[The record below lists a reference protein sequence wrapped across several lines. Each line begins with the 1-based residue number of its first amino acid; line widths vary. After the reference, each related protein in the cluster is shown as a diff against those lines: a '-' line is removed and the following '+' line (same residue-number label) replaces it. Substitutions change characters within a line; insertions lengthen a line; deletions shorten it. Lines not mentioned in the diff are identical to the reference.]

1 MPSTFADHGSNVSG
15 LVPSSATNPVD
26 SVLVLNLNTAA
37 RYFQLFDLGAPPTT
51 GTAPLHS
58 FMIPGMRDSTPSQV
72 CMDAAYFTATP
83 YVFMNGIAWG
93 FSTSGATFQ
102 PASLASDGSVEMEWG

>member
-26 SVLVLNLNTAA
+26 AVLVLNLNTAT
-37 RYFQLFDLGAPPTT
+37 RYFLLFDLGAPPTT
-51 GTAPLHS
+51 GATPLHS

-72 CMDAAYFTATP
+72 CMDTAYFTAAP
-83 YVFMNGIAWG
+83 YVFVNGISWG
-93 FSTSGATFQ
+93 FSTDSATFQ
-102 PASLASDGSVEMEWG
+102 AATAADGRVEIMWG